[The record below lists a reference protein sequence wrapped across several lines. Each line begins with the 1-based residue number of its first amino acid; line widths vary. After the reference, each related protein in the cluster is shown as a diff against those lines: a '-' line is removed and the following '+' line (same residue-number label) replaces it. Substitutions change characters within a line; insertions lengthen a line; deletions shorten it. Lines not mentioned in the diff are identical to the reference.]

1 MKSQKAELFGN
12 SKRRTSSSK
21 RLPAFLEKIE
31 RIVDRAVPYILALL
45 AFLIILEFTH
55 AADAYHDLFL
65 KIDYFIV
72 AFFVIDL
79 CFKWYHT
86 RDVLKFIKLYWIDI
100 IAVFPFYAVFRLY
113 FAVTE
118 LFAAGESVQKI
129 LHETILLRETKLLR
143 EAEYGAKF
151 AREARFIR
159 VIARSLR
166 ILRARWYVAHWH
178 LQSVSK
184 SYKKSHKN

>member
-1 MKSQKAELFGN
+1 MKK
-12 SKRRTSSSK
+12 K
-21 RLPAFLEKIE
+21 RLPVFLEKIE
-31 RIVDRAVPYILALL
+31 HIVDRAVPYILALL
-45 AFLIILEFTH
+45 SLLIILEFTH
-55 AADAYHDLFL
+55 VADEYHDVFIM
-65 KIDYFIV
+65 IDYFIV

-113 FAVTE
+113 FSVTE

-129 LHETILLRETKLLR
+129 LHESVLLRETKLLR
-143 EAEYGAKF
+143 ESEYAAKL
-151 AREARFIR
+151 AKEGRLVR

-166 ILRARWYVAHWH
+166 ILRARWYVTHWH
-178 LQSVSK
+178 LHNVSK
-184 SYKKSHKN
+184 GYRKSH